1 MENLGFGMCFI
12 VVMLAQSSE
21 AHSLHIEQ
29 EPVCTSRSS
38 YNLLMRKKMIEI
50 EYEIREA
57 VRSLTDQVLHCSD
70 NGKFNCLTY
79 KVLHCLHN
87 V

>member
-1 MENLGFGMCFI
+1 MENLRFEIWFI
-12 VVMLAQSSE
+12 VAMLAQSSE

-57 VRSLTDQVLHCSD
+57 VRSLTDQVLHCPD
-70 NGKFNCLTY
+70 DGKFYC
-79 KVLHCLHN
+79 CF
-87 V
+87 